1 MKLLAK
7 APLNLLRAFEAAGR
21 TGAFALAASE
31 LELSPSAI
39 SHAIRKLEN
48 LLDVRLFQR
57 STREITLTKEGEI
70 LLEHIQRGFNELQQ
84 GLALVTAD
92 ESGAFAPSYC
102 TEFCPSMAFTTSW

>member
-39 SHAIRKLEN
+39 SHAIRTLEN
-48 LLDVRLFQR
+48 LLDV
-57 STREITLTKEGEI
+57 
-70 LLEHIQRGFNELQQ
+70 
-84 GLALVTAD
+84 
-92 ESGAFAPSYC
+92 
-102 TEFCPSMAFTTSW
+102 

>member
-39 SHAIRKLEN
+39 SMPSANWKTCLMYAFFSAVREKL
-48 LLDVRLFQR
+48 R
-57 STREITLTKEGEI
+57 
-70 LLEHIQRGFNELQQ
+70 
-84 GLALVTAD
+84 
-92 ESGAFAPSYC
+92 
-102 TEFCPSMAFTTSW
+102 